1 MTYRVAGT
9 KLKLRK
15 KHKYMNRRQSV
26 RRKGAEKAGIA
37 EGPEGIVRKEKT
49 KYEKEKRNK
58 KDSKWDEMKEID
70 DFIYKNTNER
80 RWWRRELREEKEIR
94 EEKKSVGINLH

>member
-1 MTYRVAGT
+1 
-9 KLKLRK
+9 
-15 KHKYMNRRQSV
+15 MNRRQSV

-58 KDSKWDEMKEID
+58 KDSK
-70 DFIYKNTNER
+70 
-80 RWWRRELREEKEIR
+80 
-94 EEKKSVGINLH
+94 